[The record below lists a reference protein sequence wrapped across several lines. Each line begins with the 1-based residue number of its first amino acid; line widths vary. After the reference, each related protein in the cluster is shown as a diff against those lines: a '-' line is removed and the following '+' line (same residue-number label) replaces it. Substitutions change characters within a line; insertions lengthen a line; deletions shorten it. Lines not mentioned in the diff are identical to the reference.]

1 MPKSASQPLS
11 SSKSKRGAE
20 DKENRGPK
28 GENGETSG
36 DVERLTRKIR
46 RLEDALADAESER
59 DDAVKLFEELQ
70 ALRNTKV
77 EQQLDRVKEK
87 AMEKHQLQEKLIS
100 TLKERVKSLES
111 AASLSTSAEGA
122 FGGSATL
129 RDGNPTKATPV
140 ESKNEGSSELAAE
153 LRKLKDEMA
162 SKEKDW
168 KLERSSLQDHG
179 KCSCVDARIPESA
192 ADATMNT
199 FTVRQLERE
208 NKAEREASKAALN
221 KAKAVQPSSSVEG
234 AGNAGSEDAD
244 KVRSLYEDLTGLTIS
259 SVETYDARHGH
270 RRFRGVFANQGYHHL
285 QLCLEESTSDI
296 ASSSDKAS
304 RKPVSAPRKR
314 QDLVYIP
321 QIQEDRD
328 ADLLKAGTKLVDDI
342 VYEIDSQQVTIK
354 EGDVDIGGNP
364 SAEEADEG
372 LEDGAKTVNNFAN
385 AFSLQPTSFDKKTF
399 LTYLKGYMK
408 EIKSK
413 LPDDR
418 VADFE
423 KGAQAFAKKLV
434 ANFKDY
440 EFYTG
445 ESMNPDGMI
454 ALLNYRE
461 DGVTPYWTLWK
472 DGLKETKV

>member
-1 MPKSASQPLS
+1 M
-11 SSKSKRGAE
+11 
-20 DKENRGPK
+20 
-28 GENGETSG
+28 
-36 DVERLTRKIR
+36 
-46 RLEDALADAESER
+46 
-59 DDAVKLFEELQ
+59 
-70 ALRNTKV
+70 KV
-77 EQQLDRVKEK
+77 FTD
-87 AMEKHQLQEKLIS
+87 II
-100 TLKERVKSLES
+100 T
-111 AASLSTSAEGA
+111 G
-122 FGGSATL
+122 
-129 RDGNPTKATPV
+129 
-140 ESKNEGSSELAAE
+140 
-153 LRKLKDEMA
+153 DEM
-162 SKEKDW
+162 
-168 KLERSSLQDHG
+168 
-179 KCSCVDARIPESA
+179 CSDSF
-192 ADATMNT
+192 DM
-199 FTVRQLERE
+199 
-208 NKAEREASKAALN
+208 
-221 KAKAVQPSSSVEG
+221 
-234 AGNAGSEDAD
+234 
-244 KVRSLYEDLTGLTIS
+244 
-259 SVETYDARHGH
+259 
-270 RRFRGVFANQGYHHL
+270 
-285 QLCLEESTSDI
+285 
-296 ASSSDKAS
+296 
-304 RKPVSAPRKR
+304 
-314 QDLVYIP
+314 
-321 QIQEDRD
+321 
-328 ADLLKAGTKLVDDI
+328 KLVDDI